1 MSAYRSCFMT
11 LLLLLFVEKKN
22 QIVSK
27 PKSTKNKFTLDQKK
41 SEKRIFKH
49 VCLSVCAPLCF
60 SMDNVHVVRQQE
72 RNSSLDIEDFYLFE
86 HEDGEIEFSSSMNL
100 ERVTRLIK
108 ARVMGRDSLVTL
120 TWLPSKPPPPLA
132 CSLKRILALPDK
144 LKLTATAYMKCNI
157 MHC

>member
-1 MSAYRSCFMT
+1 MS
-11 LLLLLFVEKKN
+11 
-22 QIVSK
+22 
-27 PKSTKNKFTLDQKK
+27 
-41 SEKRIFKH
+41 
-49 VCLSVCAPLCF
+49 
-60 SMDNVHVVRQQE
+60 NVHVVRQQE
-72 RNSSLDIEDFYLFE
+72 QNSSLDIEDFYLFE
-86 HEDGEIEFSSSMNL
+86 HEDGEIEFSGSMNL

-144 LKLTATAYMKCNI
+144 LKHTATAYMKCNL